1 STGRADARTTNR
13 GFERSRWRRR
23 LPRGFGERI
32 RSGWRKAREPRI
44 ARRWA
49 GRAGP
54 GTRTGFACTSI
65 AERCVGKAA
74 TASRWLL
81 STQIGLK
88 SGNPLLQLQLRYALV
103 DRKWLGLI
111 PGACCCRVALIGLS
125 ALSHSTD
132 MNPT

>member
-1 STGRADARTTNR
+1 MSPAVWAGQLGSGDLGVARRRRQERDDSKAMPGGKALLSARRGAVSPGTGRADARTTNR

-54 GTRTGFACTSI
+54 GTRTGFACTSS
-65 AERCVGKAA
+65 AERYVGKAA

-81 STQIGLK
+81 STQIG
-88 SGNPLLQLQLRYALV
+88 
-103 DRKWLGLI
+103 
-111 PGACCCRVALIGLS
+111 
-125 ALSHSTD
+125 
-132 MNPT
+132 